1 MKSLQDIPSALV
13 ARNESWVRQQ
23 AGQLMR
29 RLPSNVE
36 KADLIQVGLIAV
48 AQAAVGFRW
57 EGDAESAE
65 GRDAFVRYARS
76 RVRGAMLDELRQ
88 MDHLVRS
95 DRRKF
100 KALEIARERW
110 LSLHGR
116 QPTLGELST
125 LTQLPLDEIAR
136 LEQAALAAQTESLDA
151 DDERPERAR
160 QPEPATPA
168 DEVEARVDTDIVLR
182 RLAGFFKQLPE
193 RERQVIEA
201 YLGIG
206 LAPGELAGQ
215 LQVSP
220 SRVTQLYRA
229 AVRRMAQRLGLPDAR
244 ATARHARGAALDAL
258 VRERES
264 SAASWGPL
272 LEQALGSAGRIE
284 VDAGT
289 RWG

>member
-1 MKSLQDIPSALV
+1 MKSLQDVPSSLV

-57 EGDAESAE
+57 EGSADSPE

-88 MDHLVRS
+88 MDHLVRA

-100 KALEIARERW
+100 KALQIARERW

-116 QPTLGELST
+116 AATLGELSAV
-125 LTQLPLDEIAR
+125 TQLPLDEIAR
-136 LEQAALAAQTESLDA
+136 LEQAALAAQTESLSG
-151 DDERPERAR
+151 DDELPERALR
-160 QPEPATPA
+160 PEAATPA

-182 RLAGFFKQLPE
+182 RLAGVFEQLPE
-193 RERQVIEA
+193 RERQVIDA

-206 LAPGELAGQ
+206 LTPGELAGR
-215 LQVSP
+215 LRVSP
-220 SRVTQLYRA
+220 SRVTQMYRA
-229 AVRRMAQRLGLPDAR
+229 ALRQMAQRLGLPDHR
-244 ATARHARGAALDAL
+244 ATTRHARGAALDQL
-258 VRERES
+258 VHEREA
-264 SAASWGPL
+264 SAAPWGRM
-272 LEQALGSAGRIE
+272 LEQALDTPGRMHIE
-284 VDAGT
+284 AGT